1 MAAVMELRPGDEVTL
16 PAPEGPCTGV
26 FVAEAAHPLYFGLR
40 LVVWRL
46 DSGEWSHDALSPRQD
61 VGAVTPSSA
70 DERAARL
77 RAVLLG
83 PGAIR

>member
-1 MAAVMELRPGDEVTL
+1 MAAVMDLLPGDEVTL
-16 PAPEGPCTGV
+16 AGQKAV
-26 FVAEAAHPLYFGLR
+26 FVAETGHPLYFGLR

-70 DERAARL
+70 DERTARL
-77 RAVLLG
+77 RAALF
-83 PGAIR
+83 PGAFR